1 LVVPCIALIL
11 TACDTGAGGP
21 AASTAA
27 SPSFTPMACGTYSG
41 RGCALASK
49 RVDLAKPS
57 FENPTQITS
66 SSPSATS
73 TRCCYSGTSTASRF
87 GRRRPC
93 SPEQKKV
100 TWDGKEIPVLVSQ
113 YIAYL
118 DGRITEAAID
128 RYAQADDGSV
138 WYLGEDVFDYENG
151 MVTLTEGT
159 WLAGEEG
166 PAAMI
171 MPAEPKVGDYSGPRT
186 SREWYSKRSRSSRST
201 RTES

>member
-1 LVVPCIALIL
+1 
-11 TACDTGAGGP
+11 
-21 AASTAA
+21 
-27 SPSFTPMACGTYSG
+27 MACGTYSG

-57 FENPTQITS
+57 FENPTQITNLFFPIS
-66 SSPSATS
+66 DLHSVLLLGHVDGKPFRTE
-73 TRCCYSGTSTASRF
+73 TTLLPGT
-87 GRRRPC
+87 G
-93 SPEQKKV
+93 KV

-171 MPAEPKVGDYSGPRT
+171 MPAEPKVGDVFRPRT
-186 SREWYSKRSRSSRST
+186 SRGWYSKRSRSSRST